1 MHFMGVLGWG
11 VFFFLFFLVVY
22 CSCLVLS
29 ALVAYLWVRADD
41 IN

>member
-1 MHFMGVLGWG
+1 MHFMGSWDGA
-11 VFFFLFFLVVY
+11 FFFLVVY

-29 ALVAYLWVRADD
+29 ALVPYLWVRADD